1 MNKKRVM
8 GIFLSWI
15 GLAIILIS
23 FSPSVT
29 GFAISSS
36 LIFRGG
42 YFLFLGF
49 VLAIVGMFMTTLEDE
64 VEDETDA
71 IDEAMKY
78 HSEDFQIVATKTVS
92 EIHSGKYDT
101 LVFLDESARVYQH
114 LIRARW
120 KVFYPNE
127 RMPPTFF
134 VNIGREK
141 WKRPWYDREGKEYY
155 RKNFSRMKKQYSKK
169 VLKGFN
175 KKYFENKRILILDE
189 FKSTGKSGRFV
200 KEVFKDAFPDSKVK
214 YFPMGE
220 YFMNLNSQ
228 PISETHKNK
237 KTDIFISPVDRNKPA
252 NGLSPEML
260 ESQYQAYRKMARKLK
275 EIGERKY

>member
-64 VEDETDA
+64 VEDEVEKA
-71 IDEAMKY
+71 ISLEQAERL
-78 HSEDFQIVATKTVS
+78 SELATKVVKK
-92 EIHSGKYDT
+92 IHEGNYGS
-101 LVFLDESARVYQH
+101 LVFLDKKARIFHH

-120 KVFYPNE
+120 NNLYPTEKIPQNL
-127 RMPPTFF
+127 FIN
-134 VNIGREK
+134 VGREK
-141 WKRPWYDREGKEYY
+141 IRSAKSNLEVGQLELKKRFKD
-155 RKNFSRMKKQYSKK
+155 
-169 VLKGFN
+169 
-175 KKYFENKRILILDE
+175 KYFENKKVLIIDEVIETGKTKKFVLDLFEKTYPSSKTEYMGLSEIYGKEGMEFMFKIGKLGRIPANWKTEENPYSFFVGREKNLDE
-189 FKSTGKSGRFV
+189 VYSQRLFTRK
-200 KEVFKDAFPDSKVK
+200 KV
-214 YFPMGE
+214 
-220 YFMNLNSQ
+220 
-228 PISETHKNK
+228 
-237 KTDIFISPVDRNKPA
+237 
-252 NGLSPEML
+252 
-260 ESQYQAYRKMARKLK
+260 MARKLK